1 MMARMEERPGTARV
15 KFLVAWALALAAK
28 AWLVVALPP
37 FGDEA
42 FYAQES
48 TRLAWAYSD
57 LPGLTAWLIR
67 LGAELGGNGIVA
79 ARAPFLVLGAL
90 LPWLVVRTARRC
102 RSSTPPHQ
110 SMTSFASRS

>member
-42 FYAQES
+42 FYAQEA
-48 TRLAWAYSD
+48 TRLAWA
-57 LPGLTAWLIR
+57 
-67 LGAELGGNGIVA
+67 
-79 ARAPFLVLGAL
+79 
-90 LPWLVVRTARRC
+90 
-102 RSSTPPHQ
+102 
-110 SMTSFASRS
+110 